1 MWECVKKQNDP
12 IKHLFKKFS
21 LFYNLEGCQ
30 DALINIKGI
39 ECYKM
44 YLPEQEFQTLE
55 ETDSEDDHD
64 DDFGELSL
72 ESHLDSE

>member
-1 MWECVKKQNDP
+1 M
-12 IKHLFKKFS
+12 
-21 LFYNLEGCQ
+21 EGCQ

-64 DDFGELSL
+64 DDLGELSL